1 MKTNSVER
9 KYVMPGDV
17 VIEGDHNPIA
27 NVIKSGNKIIS
38 TKIGMA
44 EIAYNGVRVIP
55 LNGTYIPRID
65 DVVIG
70 KVADMNGFAWEVDIN
85 SWFFGIL
92 TGSAVFGRQF
102 SSSRDSMKSQFN
114 KGECLI
120 AKILSFD
127 RTRDPLI
134 SVSGPGLGKIKEGEI
149 AYITSSKIP
158 RVIGKKGAM
167 IKLIEENTGC
177 RMTIGQNGA
186 ILLKGTDEARTK
198 ARNAIKLIGNQAH
211 TSDLND
217 KVINLISK

>member
-1 MKTNSVER
+1 
-9 KYVMPGDV
+9 
-17 VIEGDHNPIA
+17 
-27 NVIKSGNKIIS
+27 
-38 TKIGMA
+38 MA
-44 EIAYNGVRVIP
+44 EISYNGVRVIP
-55 LNGTYIPRID
+55 LNGTYIPRMD

-70 KVADMNGFAWEVDIN
+70 KVADMNGFAWEIDIN

-92 TGSAVFGRQF
+92 TGSSVFGRQF
-102 SSSRDSMKSQFN
+102 SSSRDSMKSQFD

-149 AYITSSKIP
+149 TYITSSKIP

-198 ARNAIKLIGNQAH
+198 ARNAIELIGDQAH
-211 TSDLND
+211 ISDLND
-217 KVINLISK
+217 KVISLISK

>member
-55 LNGTYIPRID
+55 LNGTYIPRMD

-102 SSSRDSMKSQFN
+102 SSSRDSMKSQF
-114 KGECLI
+114 
-120 AKILSFD
+120 
-127 RTRDPLI
+127 
-134 SVSGPGLGKIKEGEI
+134 
-149 AYITSSKIP
+149 
-158 RVIGKKGAM
+158 
-167 IKLIEENTGC
+167 
-177 RMTIGQNGA
+177 
-186 ILLKGTDEARTK
+186 
-198 ARNAIKLIGNQAH
+198 
-211 TSDLND
+211 D
-217 KVINLISK
+217 KVKLGNI

>member
-1 MKTNSVER
+1 MKTNSIER
-9 KYVMPGDV
+9 KYVIPGDL
-17 VIEGDHNPIA
+17 VIEGEHNPIA
-27 NVIKSGNKIIS
+27 NVIKKGNKIIS
-38 TKIGMA
+38 TKVGMA
-44 EIAYNGVRVIP
+44 EIGYNGVKVIP
-55 LNGTYIPRID
+55 LNGTYVPRTD

-70 KVADMNGFAWEVDIN
+70 KVVDMNGFAWEVDIN

-114 KGECLI
+114 KGECLV

-134 SVSGPGLGKIKEGEI
+134 SISGPGLGKIKEGEI

-177 RMTIGQNGA
+177 HLTIGQNGA
-186 ILLKGTDEARTK
+186 ILLKGTDEGREK
-198 ARNAIKLIGNQAH
+198 AKKAIELIGNNAH
-211 TSDLND
+211 LSDLND
-217 KVINLISK
+217 KVISLISK